1 MNGNQIHP
9 ESTCTPAAA
18 ASAPAVPTPAE
29 GGHGDGQPNT
39 CPPSHAEPQPAR
51 NRGGAPKGNV
61 NRGKAFLRSTKW
73 PTEAK
78 ADEGA
83 TLAIRVD
90 VVEAL
95 EAKHGSPLPPAMFA
109 LVATLVR
116 HEKRARLAER
126 WLRVEKA
133 LPLADRLRLLDVIGA
148 ATESRDKVLRQLG
161 LEVVPGSSAT
171 DPWAGLIAD
180 PIDSPPHELAA
191 SKALHSLANESDAT
205 PDQSANQPAR
215 TQPLATPLRREG
227 ITANGTNHKPQE
239 VAQ

>member
-1 MNGNQIHP
+1 M
-9 ESTCTPAAA
+9 
-18 ASAPAVPTPAE
+18 
-29 GGHGDGQPNT
+29 
-39 CPPSHAEPQPAR
+39 
-51 NRGGAPKGNV
+51 

-161 LEVVPGSSAT
+161 LEVIPGTSAS
-171 DPWAGLIAD
+171 DPWAGLLSSQPTD
-180 PIDSPPHELAA
+180 TPTSPTET
-191 SKALHSLANESDAT
+191 T
-205 PDQSANQPAR
+205 PETSQ
-215 TQPLATPLRREG
+215 E
-227 ITANGTNHKPQE
+227 TA
-239 VAQ
+239 